1 MVTDPA
7 DAAVDV
13 ARVSRP
19 IDVLAV
25 LDAARRVAVGRD
37 QLAAAVVRAQGLRG
51 IRMVRDLHEYASDL
65 PESPMESR
73 TRFRV
78 IEARLPAAEIQ
89 YRVLVGGRLVRLDL
103 AWPSH
108 RVGLEFDGEDFHTGD
123 GTLRRDRAR
132 HNALTR
138 AGWTMLYATA
148 TDIYRDPG
156 LLTAQL
162 ADLLLLPPK

>member
-1 MVTDPA
+1 M
-7 DAAVDV
+7 
-13 ARVSRP
+13 
-19 IDVLAV
+19 
-25 LDAARRVAVGRD
+25 
-37 QLAAAVVRAQGLRG
+37 
-51 IRMVRDLHEYASDL
+51 
-65 PESPMESR
+65 
-73 TRFRV
+73 
-78 IEARLPAAEIQ
+78 Q

-156 LLTAQL
+156 LLIAQL
-162 ADLLLLPPK
+162 ADLLLLPRNDHGDIHAKRRPKGVPSVNIAMIISGPTPPGTHRARAPDQPPAAQNQPERAERTSAGEREELRRRPGRRP